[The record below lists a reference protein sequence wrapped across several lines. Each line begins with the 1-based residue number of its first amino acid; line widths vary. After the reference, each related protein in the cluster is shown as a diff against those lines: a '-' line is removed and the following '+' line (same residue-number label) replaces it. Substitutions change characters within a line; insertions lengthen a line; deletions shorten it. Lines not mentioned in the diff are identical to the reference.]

1 MITMQDLQEA
11 IAECLGERNPN
22 ANTCIKLAAFYTI
35 KENLFPDQSG
45 DIPAPVEP
53 VRSYS
58 FAPPPEEVEKTID
71 YYSDTDFGQLIDG
84 RKASEIWPI
93 VDELVSEAL
102 QTVNPRLYDAFI
114 RKIKP

>member
-1 MITMQDLQEA
+1 MITEQDLQEA
-11 IAECLGERNPN
+11 IAECLGERHPN

-35 KENLFPDQSG
+35 KDNLFPERSKDTTE
-45 DIPAPVEP
+45 AVEP

-58 FAPPPEEVEKTID
+58 FAPPPEEVETTIN
-71 YYSDTDFGQLIDG
+71 YYSDTDFGQMIEG

-114 RKIKP
+114 RKISQ